1 MFCSICGNEIQDQD
15 ASCPKC
21 GHAVGGTGGAPAMA
35 QIRFEGTGLQLLG
48 WILLAIPAFVLV
60 IPAAWMIA
68 AMARWFCRNL
78 RFGDD
83 VLFGTTASFRGK
95 GGEVLGWAVLNVLV
109 AIANIACNFALEK
122 AGFPATLLVSIGFAC
137 VQCAISLQI
146 LKWLCSRVDLSAGP
160 PLRFAGEYGG
170 YLGWT
175 ILVGLS
181 IYTIIGWAW
190 AEAGMFR
197 WMCRNIHGDGL
208 RFAWLGKGHQLLWR
222 GLVAVLVSC
231 LIIPLPWM
239 MMWLMRWQVEQA
251 RMERTAAA

>member
-1 MFCSICGNEIQDQD
+1 MFCSICGNEIQAQD

-21 GHAVGGTGGAPAMA
+21 GHAVGGTGVAPAMA

-60 IPAAWMIA
+60 IPSAWLMAAV
-68 AMARWFCRNL
+68 ARWFCRNL
-78 RFGDD
+78 RFSDN
-83 VLFGTTASFRGK
+83 TMASFRGK
-95 GGEVLGWAVLNVLV
+95 GGEVLGWIVLNVLV
-109 AIANIACNFALEK
+109 AIANIALQFALK
-122 AGFPATLLVSIGFAC
+122 TGFAASLLLSIGFLF
-137 VQCAISLQI
+137 VQCAIGLQI
-146 LKWLCSRVDLSAGP
+146 LRWLCSRADLSAGP

-175 ILVGLS
+175 ILVQLS

-190 AEAGMFR
+190 AQAGMFR